1 MAPLAVA
8 RPTARIC
15 LEAMLPSRGRRYT
28 RGPDRGRWPYDLRFS
43 DTSHQD
49 AKSYASAYACAVP
62 LMIHPTPFGLVR
74 DHAVSLDEKIIN
86 LSEAQRGRATRPD
99 RPSHDFGRTPL
110 SVVADFLLCFGE
122 RDARRTTSP
131 RRREHPHRSTFAM
144 IAISAP
150 RARARR
156 DITVPA
162 GAPVTSAISR

>member
-1 MAPLAVA
+1 MSSSRTWAAA
-8 RPTARIC
+8 RAWRSILTSTAH
-15 LEAMLPSRGRRYT
+15 YT
-28 RGPDRGRWPYDLRFS
+28 QGLDRDRWPYDLRFS

-62 LMIHPTPFGLVR
+62 LMIHPTPYGLVR
-74 DHAVSLDEKIIN
+74 DHAFSLDEKIIN
-86 LSEAQRGRATRPD
+86 LSEAQRGPATKPD

-122 RDARRTTSP
+122 RDARGTTSP
-131 RRREHPHRSTFAM
+131 RRGEHPHRSTFAM

-162 GAPVTSAISR
+162 GVPVTSAISR